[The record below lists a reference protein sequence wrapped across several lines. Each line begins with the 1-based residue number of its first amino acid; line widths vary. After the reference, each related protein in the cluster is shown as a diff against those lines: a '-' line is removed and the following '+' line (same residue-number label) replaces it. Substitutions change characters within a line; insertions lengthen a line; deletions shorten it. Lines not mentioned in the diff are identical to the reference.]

1 MNITSRKGKRKRERN
16 KEEICLS
23 VNSDPLNLL
32 SLVKDVAGG
41 EKGSGSAFCKSSDEM
56 LTKQPIFCN
65 FAAALFQQLTHSEP
79 LHFKQQRTAT
89 SDMYLVPDFFGLAER
104 RNSCA
109 F

>member
-1 MNITSRKGKRKRERN
+1 
-16 KEEICLS
+16 
-23 VNSDPLNLL
+23 
-32 SLVKDVAGG
+32 
-41 EKGSGSAFCKSSDEM
+41 M

-65 FAAALFQQLTHSEP
+65 FAAAVFHQLTHSEP
-79 LHFKQQRTAT
+79 PHFKQQHTAT